1 MKENQDKNLH
11 IVTFAV
17 PYPANYGGAIDAW
30 NRIVALSRL
39 GVQIKLHC
47 FLYRNFRSQSVIRE
61 YVREVHYYPR
71 VVWPALFAKGQPY
84 VVTSRKCRHL
94 LKRLQAD
101 NDPILFDGIQA
112 TGYHADL
119 PGRVR
124 MLRAHNIEHEYYGQL
139 AEEGTGVKSLV
150 YKREALCLHEYE
162 TAIAK
167 SFDAVFAISPHD
179 YQWYQQQGATAILMP
194 PFHGLSKIDIKP
206 GQGDYML
213 YQGDLSIEINQA
225 ALLDLLK
232 QLPEDNPLPIVVAGR
247 SGSKTFESIL
257 AEKDN
262 IQRKADVTDS
272 EMIEWVRNAQMTIIH
287 SLHLAGMKLK
297 LFTALYH
304 GRHILASDNCKTH
317 TPLDR
322 SIHYYAPG
330 ELSASVG
337 QYIHRAFTAADI
349 QERTE
354 VLQAHPGDIDMA
366 KEIVRYL

>member
-1 MKENQDKNLH
+1 MKETPDKSLH

-30 NRIVALSRL
+30 NRIVALSKL

-47 FLYRNFRSQSVIRE
+47 FLYRDFRSHPVIRE

-84 VVTSRKCRHL
+84 IVTSRKCKPL

-101 NDPILFDGIQA
+101 NDPVLFDGIQA
-112 TGYHADL
+112 TGFHAQL

-124 MLRAHNIEHEYYGQL
+124 LLRAHNIEHEYYGQL
-139 AEEGTGVKSLV
+139 AEEGSGVKSLV
-150 YKREALCLHEYE
+150 YKREALCLQEYE
-162 TAIAK
+162 IALAK

-179 YQWYQQQGATAILMP
+179 HQWFQRKGATSILMP
-194 PFHGLSKIDIKP
+194 PYHGHHHIDIKP
-206 GQGDYML
+206 GQGDYIL

-225 ALLDLLK
+225 ALLDLLAR
-232 QLPEDNPLPIVVAGR
+232 LPKEINVPIVVAGR
-247 SGSKTFESIL
+247 SGNKAFEAIL

-262 IQRKADVTDS
+262 IQRKADVSDN
-272 EMIEWVRNAQMTIIH
+272 EMMEWVRNAQMTIIH

-304 GRHILASDNCKTH
+304 GRYILASENCKTN

-322 SIHYYAPG
+322 SIQYYAPG
-330 ELSASVG
+330 ELSALVLR
-337 QYIHRAFTAADI
+337 YIHRAFTTADI

-354 VLQAHPGDIDMA
+354 VLQAHPDDMEMA